1 MSQADHSGL
10 ITQRLRTIQIVA
22 AVLLVAPIFMFVI
35 ALLTGSQGNRPQPAV
50 PIVSYVGIVFA
61 VVELLMF
68 IIFPNWAAAAACRKV
83 GREAGQVPIADLLDP
98 LLCGIF
104 QTRLIIG
111 FAMLEGAAFLQAI
124 AYMVEGQ
131 LFSLAIG
138 LAL

>member
-1 MSQADHSGL
+1 
-10 ITQRLRTIQIVA
+10 
-22 AVLLVAPIFMFVI
+22 
-35 ALLTGSQGNRPQPAV
+35 
-50 PIVSYVGIVFA
+50 VGIVFA

-138 LAL
+138 LALVLVMAMAFPTRSRLENWIERRKGVIMQEPAFTADSGGLP